1 MQNVERLSI
10 TLPADMARMIRAK
23 VEEGRYA
30 SNSEVIR
37 EAMRAWQEREQLR
50 AQRLTAVRARIAEA
64 DAETAPPLS
73 DAEVERHF
81 AERLERSL
89 AARATPEDHA

>member
-1 MQNVERLSI
+1 MRNVERLSI
-10 TLPADMARMIRAK
+10 TLPTDMARLIRSR
-23 VEEGRYA
+23 VEEGGYA

-37 EAMRAWQEREQLR
+37 EALRAWQEQEQLR
-50 AQRLTAVRARIAEA
+50 AQRLAAVRARIAEA

-81 AERLERSL
+81 AEKLERSL
-89 AARATPEDHA
+89 AARASTEDHA